1 MHRFTSAY
9 FTFSSFQ
16 FSFAIY
22 VKITLLRHVCFDTI
36 YLIYMYDSIR
46 KIWRTSFVCVAD
58 LQPSIAKYSSFIQE
72 RLSTKYSYGRHDD
85 VEKMQSQLRE
95 KSVNFETHERHK
107 TFSSWKQYYGNFKT
121 SWKQSPVWSC
131 YFITIIFQKTCR
143 GAIFSRIQILHQPAG
158 KGVLPRS
165 WCSVTLLRSYF
176 PVVLST
182 YTWRLPHANI
192 LNYKPSAWNAENA
205 QI

>member
-121 SWKQSPVWSC
+121 WKQSPVWSC
-131 YFITIIFQKTCR
+131 YFITLFFKRRAGAQFFQEFKYYISLQEKEFCRVLDVVWRYCDPIFLLCYR
-143 GAIFSRIQILHQPAG
+143 L
-158 KGVLPRS
+158 
-165 WCSVTLLRSYF
+165 TLDVYHMLTS
-176 PVVLST
+176 
-182 YTWRLPHANI
+182 
-192 LNYKPSAWNAENA
+192 
-205 QI
+205 